1 MEHRN
6 THLDKQEGV
15 SLTSVILVLIV
26 VGLVAVVGIKV
37 FPSWLEY
44 RSIKDGIVRVKA
56 EGGTVPEMQRA
67 FDKFADINN
76 VESVKGRDLII
87 SKDGGEPEISF
98 AYQKRIALTEKASLV
113 IDYDGTT
120 DPSGVVAASAD

>member
-1 MEHRN
+1 MEHRSI
-6 THLDKQEGV
+6 HLGKQEGV

>member
-1 MEHRN
+1 MQQRN
-6 THLDKQEGV
+6 LKLGKQQGI

-56 EGGTVPEMQRA
+56 EGGTVTEMQRA

>member
-1 MEHRN
+1 MQDRK
-6 THLDKQEGV
+6 TYPGKQAGI
-15 SLTSVILVLIV
+15 SLTSLILVLIV
-26 VGLVAVVGIKV
+26 VGLVAVVAIKV

>member
-1 MEHRN
+1 MEYRN
-6 THLDKQEGV
+6 THLGKQEGV

>member
-1 MEHRN
+1 MQHRN
-6 THLDKQEGV
+6 FNLGKQQGI

-56 EGGTVPEMQRA
+56 EGGTVTEMQRA

>member
-1 MEHRN
+1 MQQRN
-6 THLDKQEGV
+6 LNLGKQQGI

-56 EGGTVPEMQRA
+56 EGGTVTEMQRA

>member
-1 MEHRN
+1 MQYCKIN
-6 THLDKQEGV
+6 LGKQQGI

-56 EGGTVPEMQRA
+56 EGGTVAEMQRA

-98 AYQKRIALTEKASLV
+98 AYQKRIALTDKASLV

>member
-1 MEHRN
+1 MEYRN
-6 THLDKQEGV
+6 IHLDKQQGV

-56 EGGTVPEMQRA
+56 EGGTVAEMQRA
-67 FDKFADINN
+67 FDRFADINN
-76 VESVKGRDLII
+76 VESIHGRDLII

-98 AYQKRIALTEKASLV
+98 AYQKRIVLTEKASLV

>member
-1 MEHRN
+1 MQDRK
-6 THLDKQEGV
+6 TYLGKQGGV
-15 SLTSVILVLIV
+15 SLTSLILVLIV
-26 VGLVAVVGIKV
+26 VGLVAVIGIKV

-98 AYQKRIALTEKASLV
+98 AYQKRIALTDKASLV

>member
-1 MEHRN
+1 MQDR
-6 THLDKQEGV
+6 TTYPGKQTGI
-15 SLTSVILVLIV
+15 SLTSLILVLIV
-26 VGLVAVVGIKV
+26 VGLVAVVAIKV

-67 FDKFADINN
+67 FDKFADINSI
-76 VESVKGRDLII
+76 ESVHGRDLII

>member
-1 MEHRN
+1 MQYCKIN
-6 THLDKQEGV
+6 LGKQQGI

-87 SKDGGEPEISF
+87 SKGGGEPEISF

>member
-1 MEHRN
+1 MQHR
-6 THLDKQEGV
+6 THKPGRQAGI
-15 SLTSVILVLIV
+15 SLTSLILVLIV

-44 RSIKDGIVRVKA
+44 RAIKDGIVRIKQ
-56 EGGTVPEMQRA
+56 EGGTAAEMQRA
-67 FDKFADINN
+67 FDKFADINS
-76 VESVKGRDLII
+76 VESVHGRDLII
-87 SKDGGEPEISF
+87 SKDGGEAEISF

-113 IDYDGTT
+113 IDYEGTT

>member
-1 MEHRN
+1 MQDRK
-6 THLDKQEGV
+6 TYLGKQGGV
-15 SLTSVILVLIV
+15 SLTSLILVLIV
-26 VGLVAVVGIKV
+26 VGLVAVIGIKV

-87 SKDGGEPEISF
+87 SKDGGDPEISF
-98 AYQKRIALTEKASLV
+98 AYQKRIALTDKASLV

>member
-1 MEHRN
+1 MEHRSI
-6 THLDKQEGV
+6 HLGKQQGV

>member
-1 MEHRN
+1 MQHRN
-6 THLDKQEGV
+6 LNLGKQQGI

-56 EGGTVPEMQRA
+56 EGGTVTEMQRA